1 MDLSASQFPSLLV
14 SAAAL
19 PDVTGSPGLAVL
31 RRLRPVP
38 TRSADDGPN
47 PRQTPLAAGIRARTG
62 TVPMFA
68 VARSTKEEPCCCP
81 CGIATAN
88 PQHFTVASWQSWTK
102 PPGSSPGA
110 GNLTYAECAPHP
122 AHIHQIPGRSK
133 LKGRNHRFLS
143 YSFPSRSPDPR
154 HLVVLARPGFV
165 RAAPIRPGTSRDR
178 LPSAPPPCCDKV
190 SGEGL
195 SPPLATPA
203 PHGAHPQVLI
213 IAHTV
218 KRGAKNIRGGSART

>member
-1 MDLSASQFPSLLV
+1 LLEHALADLTGCHADLEVEVGPRRVGDGGVPEEVRQRIDVDATNKVANVVEQLLASLGELFVLLGLRVAVISDRLQLRLQPLQAFEIGHRDQTLVLLQERSQPSKCAERDRRCGGCFLV
-14 SAAAL
+14 
-19 PDVTGSPGLAVL
+19 
-31 RRLRPVP
+31 
-38 TRSADDGPN
+38 
-47 PRQTPLAAGIRARTG
+47 
-62 TVPMFA
+62 
-68 VARSTKEEPCCCP
+68 VAPYQLDRDCSC
-81 CGIATAN
+81 
-88 PQHFTVASWQSWTK
+88 
-102 PPGSSPGA
+102 
-110 GNLTYAECAPHP
+110 
-122 AHIHQIPGRSK
+122 
-133 LKGRNHRFLS
+133 
-143 YSFPSRSPDPR
+143 SPDPR

-165 RAAPIRPGTSRDR
+165 RAAPIYPGTSRDK